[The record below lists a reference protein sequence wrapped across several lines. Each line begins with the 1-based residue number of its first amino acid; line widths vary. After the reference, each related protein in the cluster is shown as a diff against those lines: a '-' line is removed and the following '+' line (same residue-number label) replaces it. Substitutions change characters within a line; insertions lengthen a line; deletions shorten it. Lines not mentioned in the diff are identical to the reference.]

1 MDRLL
6 SRMLLLLAALIER
19 RIERIFVPYVA
30 LQMIAEAAR
39 EALPTDLR
47 DVVSAGAGAA
57 YRTLGAATEV
67 PARVASEGFKAED
80 METPGSQQETYGL
93 LQRRQLLVDLGQ
105 AGLLVRISQRR
116 VGLDLV
122 ALAEQVQL
130 ADGGELCVR

>member
-1 MDRLL
+1 MLPESFHRSSGRMSAPFQDAANNT
-6 SRMLLLLAALIER
+6 SRMPHDR
-19 RIERIFVPYVA
+19 Y
-30 LQMIAEAAR
+30 QAR
-39 EALPTDLR
+39 LR
-47 DVVSAGAGAA
+47 
-57 YRTLGAATEV
+57 LGDEV
-67 PARVASEGFKAED
+67 PASGASEGFKAED

-122 ALAEQVQL
+122 ALTEQVQL